1 MSKTKIQL
9 SDHFT
14 FRRLMRF
21 VLPSI
26 FMMIVTSIYGV
37 IDGLFIS
44 NIAGK
49 TQFAAI
55 NLIMPFLMILGG
67 MGFMIGTGGSALI
80 SKNLGEG
87 KKERANEIFSSLIL
101 FAILLGVVLTAF
113 GEISMRWIALLLGA
127 DESMLDYC
135 VLYGRIVAA
144 FTSFYILQNIFQ
156 SILATAEKPKLG
168 FLVTLLAGCTNA
180 ILDAIFIAG
189 FGWGIVGAAIA
200 TGIGQMVGSVI
211 PLVYFIKKNG
221 SLLRLKKPKFEFK
234 VILKAC
240 GNGSSELLTNVATS
254 VVSMFY
260 NFQLMQF
267 YGEDGV
273 SAYGVLMYVQLVF
286 LAIEIGCTIG
296 VSPLVAYNYGSRN
309 DKELKNIFKK
319 SVLIEGVSG
328 ILLSGLAQ
336 VLAIP
341 LSMLFVGY
349 DQGLY
354 ELTVHA
360 FRLFSFSFV
369 FSGIAI
375 FSSGFF
381 TALNNGWIS
390 AFLSFMRS
398 FVLQACFVFILPI
411 IFGMEAIWWA
421 SFATECVAT
430 LIALAFFVIKRN
442 KYHYF

>member
-1 MSKTKIQL
+1 
-9 SDHFT
+9 
-14 FRRLMRF
+14 
-21 VLPSI
+21 
-26 FMMIVTSIYGV
+26 
-37 IDGLFIS
+37 
-44 NIAGK
+44 
-49 TQFAAI
+49 
-55 NLIMPFLMILGG
+55 
-67 MGFMIGTGGSALI
+67 
-80 SKNLGEG
+80 
-87 KKERANEIFSSLIL
+87 
-101 FAILLGVVLTAF
+101 
-113 GEISMRWIALLLGA
+113 
-127 DESMLDYC
+127 
-135 VLYGRIVAA
+135 
-144 FTSFYILQNIFQ
+144 
-156 SILATAEKPKLG
+156 
-168 FLVTLLAGCTNA
+168 
-180 ILDAIFIAG
+180 
-189 FGWGIVGAAIA
+189 
-200 TGIGQMVGSVI
+200 MVGSMI